1 MKVLACYSIKGGV
14 GKTAAAVNL
23 AHSAAASGLRTV
35 LIDLD
40 PQGASSYYFRVVAS
54 PKKWAARF
62 FDAYEELLKHIK
74 ASDYDLLDIVPAN
87 LGFRHFDKQLGSLGK
102 REQRIKRILKG
113 LKGEYDLV
121 ILDCPPS
128 IGYLAE
134 AVFVAADAVLVPVIP
149 TTLSE
154 RTFEQLLAFFAD
166 GDYPQERIVPF
177 FSMVQAQKSLHQS
190 TMAAMAARHPR
201 FLSATIPHSSD
212 IERMGEYKAPLEV
225 FARAK
230 PASVA
235 FSQLWTELAGV
246 LKLPQR

>member
-14 GKTAAAVNL
+14 GKTAASVNL
-23 AHSAAASGLRTV
+23 AHAAAASGLRTL

-62 FDAYEELLKHIK
+62 FDAYEELIGHIK
-74 ASDYDLLDIVPAN
+74 ASDYDLLDILPAS
-87 LGFRHFDKQLGSLGK
+87 LGFRHFDTQLAGLSK
-102 REQRIKRILKG
+102 REQRLKRILKG
-113 LKGEYDLV
+113 LKSEYDLV

-134 AVFVAADAVLVPVIP
+134 SVFKAADVVLVPVIP

-154 RTFEQLLAFFAD
+154 RTFDQLLAFFEQ
-166 GDYPQERIVPF
+166 GDFGGERIVPF
-177 FSMVQAQKSLHQS
+177 FSMVQAQKSLQKS
-190 TMAAMAARHPR
+190 TMKDMAARHPG
-201 FLSATIPHSSD
+201 FLRATIPHSSD

-235 FSQLWTELAGV
+235 FSQLWQELAGV
-246 LKLPQR
+246 LKLPH